1 MPVSVTRSYHSESR
15 YGSSYSPSSY
25 SSSSYRSPLSTST
38 YRSTYTS
45 SYRST
50 SGLDDSYASSRDK
63 NDTTEPYSSTLSKSR
78 DYTKSRS
85 LTNAD
90 SALKSSSVTSRR
102 PSATAS
108 TYTSPTLDIS
118 KYSPANYV
126 TGSARST
133 SLSST
138 SSVGTTSSRPPRGS
152 FSSLRDPSYTPS
164 TSLRSRYSEQES
176 DRESSSPSKSKP
188 SQSQDQKGLIG
199 LNNIG
204 NTCFLNSIVQCLSN
218 TRVIKEYIL
227 SEEYVNEMRP
237 SVKSALM
244 KRFAELIKN
253 LWQGDQKSLSTHSF
267 KLEVDVFAPRFSGYY
282 QQDAQEFLRYLLEG
296 IHNEINR
303 VTSRPKPLTQEI
315 DDDLDDSQKAV
326 EVWKRYLRL
335 ENSKIVDTFGGLL
348 KSILECTHCGHR
360 STTFEPFWDLSLP
373 IPDSLSHPGKLLLSH
388 CFDLFTK
395 EEVMDGDEM
404 PTCSKCKTRRKCKKR
419 FVIQKFPEVLV
430 IHLKR
435 FSLGSRAR
443 KVDSAIEFPV
453 TKLDMGPYSAE
464 SQLKNLFYDL
474 YAVVN
479 HNGTCYTGHYTAYC
493 RHPYS
498 HEWHV
503 FNDRSVLPMSGDNM
517 PKRDGYV
524 LFYEQTASTNL

>member
-15 YGSSYSPSSY
+15 YGSSYSPSAY
-25 SSSSYRSPLSTST
+25 SSSYRSPLSTST

-50 SGLDDSYASSRDK
+50 SGLDDSYTSSRDK
-63 NDTTEPYSSTLSKSR
+63 SDTNESYSSSLGKSR

-85 LTNAD
+85 LSNAET
-90 SALKSSSVTSRR
+90 ALKGSSLTSRR
-102 PSATAS
+102 PSATSS
-108 TYTSPTLDIS
+108 TYTSPVLDIS
-118 KYSPANYV
+118 KYSPSNYV
-126 TGSARST
+126 TGSARS
-133 SLSST
+133 SSISST
-138 SSVGTTSSRPPRGS
+138 SSAGSTTSRPPRGS

-164 TSLRSRYSEQES
+164 TSLRSSRYTEQES
-176 DRESSSPSKSKP
+176 DRELSSPSKSSKT
-188 SQSQDQKGLIG
+188 SHDQKGLTG

-227 SEEYVNEMRP
+227 SDEYLNEIRP

-253 LWQGDQKSLSTHSF
+253 LWQGDQKSLSTHNF
-267 KLEVDVFAPRFSGYY
+267 KLEVDIVAPRFTGYL

-303 VTSRPKPLTQEI
+303 ITSRPKPLTEEI
-315 DDDLDDSQKAV
+315 DDDLDDSQKAL

-348 KSILECTHCGHR
+348 KSILECTHCSHK

-373 IPDSLSHPGKLLLSH
+373 IPDTLTHPGKLMLSH

-395 EEVMDGDEM
+395 EEVLDGDEM

-443 KVDSAIEFPV
+443 KVDSSIEFPV

-464 SQLKNLFYDL
+464 SQYKNLLYDL

-498 HEWHV
+498 HEWYI
-503 FNDRSVLPMSGDNM
+503 FNDRSVLPMSGENM
-517 PKRDGYV
+517 PKRDAYV